1 MFYRAI
7 FENFGSGP
15 QIHPNTC
22 FGHFAQLIF
31 FHQKFVIFSKIN
43 SARNRCTLAERAQ
56 YCARFC
62 VTRRHIIY
70 YRCKNAE
77 NSMHAQHEYSD
88 FQYNIPIA
96 KTRKSQNYVIK
107 TQCLPRTIASGYLFA
122 YNMRDDN
129 KNQQRKNK

>member
-1 MFYRAI
+1 MFYRPI

-15 QIHPNTC
+15 QIQQNTY
-22 FGHFAQLIF
+22 FGHFGQLIF
-31 FHQKFVIFSKIN
+31 FRPKFEIFSKIFG
-43 SARNRCTLAERAQ
+43 ARNRCTLAERAQ
-56 YCARFC
+56 YFARFC

-88 FQYNIPIA
+88 FQYNISRT
-96 KTRKSQNYVIK
+96 KTRKSQTNTDT
-107 TQCLPRTIASGYLFA
+107 TQCLPRTIASGYLFT
-122 YNMRDDN
+122 YFMRDDN

>member
-1 MFYRAI
+1 MFYRPI

-15 QIHPNTC
+15 QMHPNTY
-22 FGHFAQLIF
+22 FGHFGQLIF
-31 FHQKFVIFSKIN
+31 FHPKLQIFSKIYD
-43 SARNRCTLAERAQ
+43 ARNRCTLAERAQ

-88 FQYNIPIA
+88 FQYNISRTKI
-96 KTRKSQNYVIK
+96 RKSQNYVIK
-107 TQCLPRTIASGYLFA
+107 TQWLPRTIASGYLFSI
-122 YNMRDDN
+122 YMRDEN

>member
-1 MFYRAI
+1 MFYRPI

-15 QIHPNTC
+15 QIHPNTF
-22 FGHFAQLIF
+22 FGHFGQLIF
-31 FHQKFVIFSKIN
+31 FHQKFEIFSKIYN
-43 SARNRCTLAERAQ
+43 ARNRCTLAERAQ

-88 FQYNIPIA
+88 FQDTLPRM
-96 KTRKSQNYVIK
+96 KTRKSQTNTDK
-107 TQCLPRTIASGYLFA
+107 TQFLPRTIASGKKLSKI
-122 YNMRDDN
+122 MRDDN